1 VVAGRSES
9 RLPELVAG
17 GRRDLRRPDR
27 RIRGTVSATLVPRR
41 YVAWQSHPDLSRDIV
56 HPGEVISAVV
66 RAAVQALPKPLR
78 RRWTRAM
85 DAGRFDIRWLGA
97 DLANPE
103 TQRFEAFLTDGG
115 TPTSVMFPI
124 YDLGPFLDLPETLD
138 DVRNAR
144 QLCVT
149 FVDAMRSGDL
159 ERCSSMASLDEE
171 FLRTSKASSLSR
183 RLSERENRS
192 GKATASRSSSWGGM
206 TRVRSDH
213 CSHCGSRTRPD
224 GGRSSDTTA
233 RTPSRSAPT
242 RRADHL
248 VFEGSGVGNPICLS

>member
-1 VVAGRSES
+1 
-9 RLPELVAG
+9 
-17 GRRDLRRPDR
+17 
-27 RIRGTVSATLVPRR
+27 
-41 YVAWQSHPDLSRDIV
+41 
-56 HPGEVISAVV
+56 
-66 RAAVQALPKPLR
+66 
-78 RRWTRAM
+78 M

-171 FLRTSKASSLSR
+171 FLRHEQGIFAESSFERTGEPLWESDHFEIELVGRDDSGAIRSLLSLWFADSAGRWSLFRYDRKDAVAIGPDASS
-183 RLSERENRS
+183 
-192 GKATASRSSSWGGM
+192 
-206 TRVRSDH
+206 
-213 CSHCGSRTRPD
+213 
-224 GGRSSDTTA
+224 
-233 RTPSRSAPT
+233 
-242 RRADHL
+242 
-248 VFEGSGVGNPICLS
+248 